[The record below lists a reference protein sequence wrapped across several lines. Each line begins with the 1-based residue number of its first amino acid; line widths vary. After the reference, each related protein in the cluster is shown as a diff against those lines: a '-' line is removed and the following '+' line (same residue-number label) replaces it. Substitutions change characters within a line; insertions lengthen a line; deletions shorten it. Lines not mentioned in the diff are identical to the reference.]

1 LVQNNLPAGSVVLG
15 VTVEPLLAWLW
26 LGGLI
31 IGLGSALSFF
41 RRSYG
46 VEAP

>member
-1 LVQNNLPAGSVVLG
+1 VVLG

-31 IGLGSALSFF
+31 IGLGSALTFF
-41 RRSYG
+41 RRKYADEVG
-46 VEAP
+46 A